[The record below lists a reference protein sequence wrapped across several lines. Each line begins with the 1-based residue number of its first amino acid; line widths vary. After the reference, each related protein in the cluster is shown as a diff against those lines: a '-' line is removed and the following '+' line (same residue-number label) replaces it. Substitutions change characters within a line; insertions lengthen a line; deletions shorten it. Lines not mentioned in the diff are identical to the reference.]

1 MKRTL
6 NKNRRRQEAG
16 ISLLETMISLAILLI
31 ASIGI
36 LAMTA
41 LSIITTENQGHLG
54 ARTAEYAQ
62 DKMEQLQS
70 LSFADGIGGA
80 GTGTDTTV
88 AAFTATTTG
97 GNGLLA
103 GGSTTYGS
111 AVAGYVDYLDANGNP
126 LGGGANAPASWFYVR
141 MWKITDDATGTLK
154 TITVR
159 TVARSGVNGVSTLPQ
174 STVTSLK
181 SSPF

>member
-1 MKRTL
+1 MENVIKKNKRG
-6 NKNRRRQEAG
+6 EAG
-16 ISLLETMISLAILLI
+16 ISLLETMIALAILLI

-36 LAMTA
+36 LSMTI
-41 LSIITTENQGHLG
+41 LSITTTENQGHLG

-70 LSFADGIGGA
+70 LSFADGVGGA

-88 AAFTATTTG
+88 ASFTATTTG

-103 GGSTTYGS
+103 GGGITYGS
-111 AVAGYVDYLDANGNP
+111 PVAAYVDYLDADGNP
-126 LGGGANAPASWFYVR
+126 LGGGANAPAGWFYVR
-141 MWKITDDATGTLK
+141 MWQITDDATGTLK

-159 TVARSGVNGVSTLPQ
+159 TVARSGVNGVSSLPR

-181 SSPF
+181 ASPF